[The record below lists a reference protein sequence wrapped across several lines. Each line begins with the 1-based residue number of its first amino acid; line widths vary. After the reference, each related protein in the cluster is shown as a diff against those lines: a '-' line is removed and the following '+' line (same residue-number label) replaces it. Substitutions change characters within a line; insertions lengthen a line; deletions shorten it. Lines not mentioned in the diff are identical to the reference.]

1 MTTITTS
8 EELANLK
15 NGDWILL
22 VKNSLFWKAKVELEQ
37 LQPDGE
43 ERFLLQIGYGKNK
56 ALSLHSDPSQALPYP
71 TREKAI
77 ANLAKLFKDK
87 IKNGYESSSFELC
100 ELQAGKEA
108 RPSTQKKAKEPEIE
122 NKPVVN
128 PEANSHIEHKCQQIP
143 TVLTFN
149 FGDSDGE
156 AGRRE
161 EGDSWTGGGR
171 EEAEEEEEDFTLG
184 KRNLDEHQKASNLAG
199 EEAESQAKAK
209 SENLMSIRDMLD
221 QKKAA
226 QHDLKCA
233 QQNLK
238 RPSDSF
244 LSNTPKRE
252 PDAKKSSKENSL
264 AKVAATSHSRNAP
277 NSQSKDSAGPRQF
290 GISLQNS
297 SHKQPAVLETEEQ
310 VSKSNRKWSPFPTQ
324 EQMSQVA
331 QAHAQAMEEEPAEAV
346 NWFFKRRIH
355 GTNLY
360 EVSQH
365 GKTFTESLTIQTKEQ
380 YLYLEY
386 EVNEDMTL
394 NRKELHQFSNAVQP
408 VRAAA
413 EIAQRVRENGYV
425 KEAEELSAGL
435 GYGTISSLKSRS
447 QHFRDHTKQA
457 GTLPEALVD
466 SHTPQPS
473 AQKANPARLQPESE
487 RRSAE
492 EEKAEE
498 GSVEQPEESRPLA
511 EVKESESAEE
521 ENEEQGEN
529 LQYECLSHSR
539 SSLVQEPLEVQSS
552 APLIELYLDSL
563 ERRKL
568 QREAWQGSTGQKR
581 QNSMGIYPLGQGCE
595 GMIPLMLLHNFKPSL
610 DINSRPLSP
619 RLDVV
624 RKDRRG
630 ALLLVRLAALPA
642 QRPKTQA
649 ARLLHRRLPEKRPRR
664 RALHRQRQVQSAGR
678 DPFEQARGRGGL
690 AEDHL
695 LRVRRAE
702 PQDAVRP
709 AVLGSLPLTR
719 CWRTSS
725 NRSTRPS

>member
-71 TREKAI
+71 TRDKAI

-87 IKNGYESSSFELC
+87 IKNGYEPSSFDLC

-108 RPSTQKKAKEPEIE
+108 KPSTQKKAKEPEIE
-122 NKPVVN
+122 NKPVFN

-156 AGRRE
+156 AGKQEDR
-161 EGDSWTGGGR
+161 DSWTGDDR
-171 EEAEEEEEDFTLG
+171 EAEEEEEDFTLG
-184 KRNLDEHQKASNLAG
+184 KRNLEEHQMASNLPA
-199 EEAESQAKAK
+199 EEEERQAIAK

-226 QHDLKCA
+226 QHDLKSA

-264 AKVAATSHSRNAP
+264 AKVAATSHSRNAQ
-277 NSQSKDSAGPRQF
+277 NSQSKDSGGPRQF

-310 VSKSNRKWSPFPTQ
+310 ISKSNRKWSPFPTQ
-324 EQMSQVA
+324 DQMAQVA
-331 QAHAQAMEEEPAEAV
+331 QAPAQAMEEEPLEAV

-355 GTNLY
+355 GTHLY

-435 GYGTISSLKSRS
+435 GFGTISSLKSRS
-447 QHFRDHTKQA
+447 LHFRDHTRQT
-457 GTLPEALVD
+457 GPLPEAQVD
-466 SHTPQPS
+466 SQTPQPS
-473 AQKANPARLQPESE
+473 AQKANPARPQPDSE

-492 EEKAEE
+492 EEKAEQ
-498 GSVEQPEESRPLA
+498 GSSEQPEEPRPLA
-511 EVKESESAEE
+511 VAKESESVEE

-529 LQYECLSHSR
+529 LQYEWLSHSR

-552 APLIELYLDSL
+552 APLRDLYLDTL

-581 QNSMGIYPLGQGCE
+581 QNSVSIHPLGPGCE
-595 GMIPLMLLHNFKPSL
+595 GMIPLMLLHSFKPSL

-630 ALLLVRLAALPA
+630 ALLLVRLAPLPA

-649 ARLLHRRLPEKRPRR
+649 ASLLHRRLPEKRP
-664 RALHRQRQVQSAGR
+664 
-678 DPFEQARGRGGL
+678 
-690 AEDHL
+690 
-695 LRVRRAE
+695 
-702 PQDAVRP
+702 
-709 AVLGSLPLTR
+709 
-719 CWRTSS
+719 
-725 NRSTRPS
+725 